1 MRCKACN
8 NILKPREEYVNK
20 KTNKLEELCGVCR
33 SASFSSESSIDPV
46 EETIDSIEDSEEASK
61 TLDES
66 GQVW

>member
-20 KTNKLEELCGVCR
+20 KTGMLEDLCGICR
-33 SASFSSESSIDPV
+33 SASFSSESTVDPV

-61 TLDES
+61 ELDQIGE
-66 GQVW
+66 VW